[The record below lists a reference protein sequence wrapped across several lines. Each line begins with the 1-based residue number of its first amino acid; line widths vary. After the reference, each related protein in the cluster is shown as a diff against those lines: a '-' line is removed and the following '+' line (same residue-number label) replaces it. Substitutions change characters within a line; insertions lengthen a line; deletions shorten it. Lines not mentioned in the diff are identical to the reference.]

1 MRGEPVAV
9 VEHREPTYADVNRDV
24 LRTLAP
30 PGNLYFV
37 WMCVVG
43 LILTC
48 GILAWT
54 NQIFYCMGEAGKRT
68 PQMWAM
74 YITTFVFWIGIGHAG
89 TLISTILY
97 LFGARWRTWIYR
109 AAEAMPT

>member
-1 MRGEPVAV
+1 
-9 VEHREPTYADVNRDV
+9 
-24 LRTLAP
+24 
-30 PGNLYFV
+30 
-37 WMCVVG
+37 MCVVG

-54 NQIFYCMGEAGKRT
+54 NQIFYGMGEAGKRT

-89 TLISTILY
+89 TLISAILY
-97 LFGARWRTWIYR
+97 LFRARWRTSIYR
-109 AAEAMPT
+109 AAEAMTRSEEHTSELQSLTNLVCRLLLEKKT